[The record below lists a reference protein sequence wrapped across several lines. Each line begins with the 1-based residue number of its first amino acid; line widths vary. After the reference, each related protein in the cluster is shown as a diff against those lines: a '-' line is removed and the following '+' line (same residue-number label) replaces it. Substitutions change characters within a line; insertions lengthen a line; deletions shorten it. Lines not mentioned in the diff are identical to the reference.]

1 MKWFNNTG
9 DDSGVGSGVLLP
21 EFQTPTT
28 VDTTSAATTPPTL
41 SSGSG
46 ISADSLT
53 QILQTGLQIGGSIR
67 QQRQASGASANR
79 QARLAACGRRPLFGK
94 ARKAAYDKCVADA
107 TASSG
112 AYSPS
117 MPPAPQTN
125 NTMLFVG
132 LGVVALGVVG
142 YIIYRRNK

>member
-28 VDTTSAATTPPTL
+28 VDTTPTTTATTP
-41 SSGSG
+41 SSSG
-46 ISADSLT
+46 ISTDTLT
-53 QILQTGLQIGGSIR
+53 QLLQTGLQIGGSIR

>member
-28 VDTTSAATTPPTL
+28 VDTTPTTTATTP
-41 SSGSG
+41 SSSG
-46 ISADSLT
+46 ISTDTLT
-53 QILQTGLQIGGSIR
+53 QLLQTGLQIGGSIS
-67 QQRQASGASANR
+67 QQRRASGASANR

-132 LGVVALGVVG
+132 LGVVALGIVG